1 MIKFI
6 LFEMALP
13 KGSMPYRKRFLRN
26 TGTVKSGGVS
36 RTVKYGAPRS
46 GMKFSVRPNVRWTQ
60 DDEGKVTDD
69 EGRRY
74 ALDHLS
80 MTLHKG
86 DIKAGTP
93 TSKKT
98 HAAHAVVL
106 SDVDL
111 HPDNVIHHP
120 TRKRDLNA
128 PKTKLGL
135 PRKTPHAYASGTL
148 VSGGFAPSIDSI
160 DGMERLVYN
169 PKLGVYHLQSDKSA
183 RPIIWT
189 KNLIGISDGNP
200 LGVRGGFYVS
210 GYLHAEPNQ
219 VFSHSSK
226 NETFVSGEKKIS
238 LILDEHALNL
248 LIGDVEMDSLNGA
261 INKVLNEGVPLGP
274 VYEIDRIRNML
285 INFGYNP
292 LISGIEFSK
301 ASAAG
306 NQVFENPDGSKVSIV
321 VAGTD
326 KTHGNWTF
334 ESKMKTKCGKSKK
347 ALEIL
352 LLNHAMGDD

>member
-1 MIKFI
+1 MIKYI
-6 LFEMALP
+6 LLEMALP
-13 KGSMPYRKRFLRN
+13 KGPMPYRRKFLRN
-26 TGTVKSGGVS
+26 TGTVKSGGESISVS
-36 RTVKYGAPRS
+36 YGAPRT
-46 GMKFSVRPNVRWTQ
+46 GMKVNVRPNVRWTQ

-69 EGRRY
+69 KGRTY
-74 ALDHLS
+74 ALDHVS

-98 HAAHAVVL
+98 HAAHVVVL
-106 SDVDL
+106 RDVDL
-111 HPDNVIHHP
+111 NPDNVIHHP
-120 TRKRDLNA
+120 TRIRDLNA

-135 PRKTPHAYASGTL
+135 PRKTPHAYAHGTL
-148 VSGGFAPSIDSI
+148 VSGGFAPSVDSI
-160 DGMERLVYN
+160 DGMERLAYN

-183 RPIIWT
+183 RPVVWT
-189 KNLIGISDGNP
+189 KNLIGIADGNP
-200 LGVRGGFYVS
+200 MGIRGGFYVS
-210 GYLHAEPNQ
+210 GHLHAEPGQ
-219 VFSHSSK
+219 VFAHSSK
-226 NETFVSGEKKIS
+226 NETFVSGEKIA

-248 LIGDVEMDSLNGA
+248 LIEEVEMDSLDEA
-261 INKVLNEGVPLGP
+261 IDKVLNEGASLGP

-292 LISGIEFSK
+292 LISGIEFAK

-321 VAGTD
+321 ITGTD
-326 KTHGNWTF
+326 KTHGTWTF

-347 ALEIL
+347 TLEL
-352 LLNHAMGDD
+352 LLLGHAMGDN